1 MNVSLQ
7 GQCSL
12 IAIFLAT
19 GLTFSAAIMLQ
30 SILVPESADAQ
41 IDKSSST
48 PNATQNQNLPGTTD
62 AGTYIVTLKNQSSS
76 DDLDGIIQLVEQKGA
91 NVTHVY
97 SHSIIG
103 FSVQIP
109 SDKKTETIEL
119 LENDTRVNTIE
130 PDQIMTLS
138 PPLE

>member
-1 MNVSLQ
+1 VNVSLQ
-7 GQCSL
+7 GHCS

-19 GLTFSAAIMLQ
+19 ALVFSPAIMLQ
-30 SILVPESADAQ
+30 SILVPDSLDAQ
-41 IDKSSST
+41 TDMSST
-48 PNATQNQNLPGTTD
+48 PNATSGNQNLRSTTD

-76 DDLDGIIQLVEQKGA
+76 DDLNDIIQSVEQKGA

-109 SDKKTETIEL
+109 SDKKTETFDS

>member
-1 MNVSLQ
+1 M
-7 GQCSL
+7 
-12 IAIFLAT
+12 FLVTAFV
-19 GLTFSAAIMLQ
+19 FSTAIMLQ
-30 SILVPESADAQ
+30 YILVPDNADAQ
-41 IDKSSST
+41 TDMSSST
-48 PNATQNQNLPGTTD
+48 PNASSGNQNLASSTD

-76 DDLDGIIQLVEQKGA
+76 DDLNDIIQSVEQKGA

-109 SDKKTETIEL
+109 SDKKTETFDS

>member
-1 MNVSLQ
+1 
-7 GQCSL
+7 
-12 IAIFLAT
+12 
-19 GLTFSAAIMLQ
+19 MLQ
-30 SILVPESADAQ
+30 SILVPDSVDAQ
-41 IDKSSST
+41 TDMSSPT
-48 PNATQNQNLPGTTD
+48 PNATSGNQNLPSTTD
-62 AGTYIVTLKNQSSS
+62 AGTYIVILKNESSS
-76 DDLDGIIQLVEQKGA
+76 DDLNDIIQSVEQKGA

-109 SDKKTETIEL
+109 SDKKTETFDS

-130 PDQIMTLS
+130 PDQIMTLT

>member
-1 MNVSLQ
+1 VNVSLQ
-7 GQCSL
+7 GHCS
-12 IAIFLAT
+12 IAILLAT
-19 GLTFSAAIMLQ
+19 TLVFSAAIMLQ
-30 SILVPESADAQ
+30 SVLVLGSADAQ
-41 IDKSSST
+41 TDMSSST
-48 PNATQNQNLPGTTD
+48 PNATSANHNLPSTTED
-62 AGTYIVTLKNQSSS
+62 DTYIVTLKNQSSF
-76 DDLDGIIQLVEQKGA
+76 DDLNDIIQSVEQKGA

-109 SDKKTETIEL
+109 SDIKTETFDS
-119 LENDTRVNTIE
+119 LENDTRVNAIE

>member
-1 MNVSLQ
+1 MFDCYLPRHRPCFQRSHNV
-7 GQCSL
+7 
-12 IAIFLAT
+12 AIHPCT
-19 GLTFSAAIMLQ
+19 GKRGCTNRHVFSTTNTT
-30 SILVPESADAQ
+30 SGN
-41 IDKSSST
+41 K
-48 PNATQNQNLPGTTD
+48 NLPNTTD

-76 DDLDGIIQLVEQKGA
+76 DDLDDIIQSVEQKGA

-97 SHSIIG
+97 SHSVIG

-109 SDKKTETIEL
+109 SDKKTETIDL

>member
-1 MNVSLQ
+1 VNASLH
-7 GQCSL
+7 GHCS
-12 IAIFLAT
+12 IAILLVTAIV
-19 GLTFSAAIMLQ
+19 FSAAIMLLSG
-30 SILVPESADAQ
+30 SISDSTDAQ
-41 IDKSSST
+41 TDMSST
-48 PNATQNQNLPGTTD
+48 PNATYANQNLPSNTD

-76 DDLDGIIQLVEQKGA
+76 DDLNEIIQSVEQKGA

-109 SDKKTETIEL
+109 SDKKAETFDS

>member
-1 MNVSLQ
+1 MAS
-7 GQCSL
+7 SF
-12 IAIFLAT
+12 AILLVTAIV
-19 GLTFSAAIMLQ
+19 FSTAIMLL
-30 SILVPESADAQ
+30 SGLVSDSADAQ
-41 IDKSSST
+41 TDVSSST
-48 PNATQNQNLPGTTD
+48 TNATSANQNLPSNTD

-76 DDLDGIIQLVEQKGA
+76 DDLNEIIQSVEQKGA

-109 SDKKTETIEL
+109 SDKKAETFDS

>member
-7 GQCSL
+7 GQCL
-12 IAIFLAT
+12 IAVFLAT
-19 GLTFSAAIMLQ
+19 VLVFSAAIMLQ
-30 SILVPESADAQ
+30 SILVPESMDAQ
-41 IDKSSST
+41 TDKSSST
-48 PNATQNQNLPGTTD
+48 PNATSGNQNLPRTTD

-76 DDLDGIIQLVEQKGA
+76 DDLDDIIQSVEQRGA

-103 FSVQIP
+103 FSLQIP
-109 SDKKTETIEL
+109 SDKKTEIIDS
-119 LENDTRVNTIE
+119 LENDSRVNVIE

-138 PPLE
+138 PPPE

>member
-1 MNVSLQ
+1 VNVSLQ
-7 GQCSL
+7 GHYS

-19 GLTFSAAIMLQ
+19 ALVFSAAIMLQ
-30 SILVPESADAQ
+30 SILVPDSVDAQ
-41 IDKSSST
+41 TDKSSST
-48 PNATQNQNLPGTTD
+48 PNATSGNQNLPSTTD

-76 DDLDGIIQLVEQKGA
+76 DDLNDIIQSVEQRGA

-97 SHSIIG
+97 NHSIIG

-109 SDKKTETIEL
+109 SDKKTETFDS

-130 PDQIMTLS
+130 ADQIMTLS